1 MPWSNLLVP
10 AVLVTVCAAAQAQG
24 PTYGLGKT
32 PSAEAIQAW
41 DIAIG
46 PQGKELPPGQGTA
59 KEGAAIYARQCAAC
73 HGQTGTEG
81 PFNRLVGGQGTLN
94 GDQPVKTVGS
104 FWPFATTLWDYI
116 NRAMPDDKPGSLSAD
131 QVYALT
137 AFLLYR
143 NGIIRES
150 DLIDAGSLP
159 KVRMPN
165 RNGFVPDPRPDWKA
179 PSGGRN

>member
-1 MPWSNLLVP
+1 MRWSDFLVM
-10 AVLVTVCAAAQAQG
+10 AVFVAVCAAAQAQS
-24 PTYGLGKT
+24 PAYGLGRT
-32 PSAEAIQAW
+32 PSAEEIRAW

-46 PQGKELPPGQGTA
+46 PEGKELPPGKGTA
-59 KEGAAIYARQCAAC
+59 KEGATIYAARCAAC

-81 PFNRLVGGQGTLN
+81 PFNRLVGGQGTLHTN
-94 GDQPVKTVGS
+94 RPVKTVGS
-104 FWPFATTLWDYI
+104 YWPFATTIWDYI
-116 NRAMPDDKPGSLSAD
+116 NRAMPVDNPGSLAPD

-143 NGIIRES
+143 NSIIQET
-150 DLIDAGSLP
+150 DVMDVESLP

-179 PSGGRN
+179 PVGGRN

>member
-1 MPWSNLLVP
+1 MRWSDLLVP
-10 AVLVTVCAAAQAQG
+10 AVLVAVCAAAQAQS
-24 PTYGLGKT
+24 PTYGVGRT
-32 PSAEAIQAW
+32 PSAEAIRAW

-46 PQGKELPPGQGTA
+46 PEGKELPPGRGTA
-59 KEGAAIYARQCAAC
+59 KEGATIYAERCAAC

-94 GDQPVKTVGS
+94 TNRPVKTVGS
-104 FWPFATTLWDYI
+104 YWPFTTTIWDYI
-116 NRAMPDDKPGSLSAD
+116 NRAMPVDNPGSLAPD

-143 NGIIRES
+143 NSIIQET
-150 DLIDAGSLP
+150 DVMDAASLP

-179 PSGGRN
+179 PVGGRN